1 MEWQE
6 RITRE
11 TPPSIRIEHELRYAM
26 AAPLVRGASTW
37 LDLGCGAGVAAAAAL
52 GGEGPA
58 RAVLVDASADALSEA
73 VRDVPATDVVP
84 VEADLATDDG
94 LEAVR
99 AALGEA
105 RDGVATC
112 FEVIE
117 HLESFVG
124 VLGLLVGLAE
134 ERDFTVVLS
143 VPNDAFWPIESPW
156 HATMWGAG
164 SFEEL
169 RRLLPEAHV
178 VAQQVPLQGSSIVPE
193 GTPALE
199 APGFVVR
206 EDAVASHFV
215 AAFGPRR
222 REIAARSAVAQ
233 ADLAAQRRWERQR
246 EANLAF
252 YEDRIQWAQREFGD
266 WRGYINE
273 LEKKLGREPTTAP
286 LDFP

>member
-11 TPPSIRIEHELRYAM
+11 TPPSIRIEHELRYAL

-58 RAVLVDASADALSEA
+58 RAVLVDASADALAEA
-73 VRDVPATDVVP
+73 VRDVPAADAAP
-84 VEADLATDDG
+84 VEADLASEEG
-94 LEAVR
+94 LDAVR
-99 AALGEA
+99 AALAGA
-105 RDGVATC
+105 REGVATC

-124 VLGLLVGLAE
+124 VVELLVELGT
-134 ERDFTVVLS
+134 ERGFTVVLS
-143 VPNDAFWPIESPW
+143 VPNDAFWPVESPW
-156 HATMWGAG
+156 HTTMWGEG

-169 RRLLPEAHV
+169 RRLLPSEHV

-193 GTPALE
+193 GTAALE
-199 APGFVVR
+199 PPGFTAR
-206 EDAVASHFV
+206 DDAVASHFI
-215 AAFGPRR
+215 AAFGPRC
-222 REIAARSAVAQ
+222 RELGARSAVTQ

-246 EANLAF
+246 EANLAY
-252 YEDRIQWAQREFGD
+252 YEHHIQWAEREFGD
-266 WRGYINE
+266 WRTYINE
-273 LEKKLGREPTTAP
+273 LEKQLGRTPTAAP
-286 LDFP
+286 LDGS

>member
-6 RITRE
+6 RITGE
-11 TPPSIRIEHELRYAM
+11 TPPSIRIEHELRYAI
-26 AAPLVRGASTW
+26 AAPLIRAASTW
-37 LDLGCGAGVAAAAAL
+37 LDLGAGAGVAAAAAL
-52 GGEGPA
+52 DGEGPA

-73 VRDVPATDVVP
+73 ERDVRADETVT
-84 VEADLATDDG
+84 VEADLASEAG
-94 LEAVR
+94 LNAVR

-117 HLESFVG
+117 HLESFIG
-124 VLGLLVGLAE
+124 VVELLVELSD
-134 ERDFTVVLS
+134 ERGFTVVLS

-156 HATMWGAG
+156 HTTMWGEG

-169 RRLLPEAHV
+169 RRLLPGEHV

-199 APGFVVR
+199 PPGFVVR
-206 EDAVASHFV
+206 EDAVASHFI

-222 REIAARSAVAQ
+222 REVVARSAVSQ
-233 ADLAAQRRWERQR
+233 ADLAGQRRWERQR

-252 YEDRIQWAQREFGD
+252 YEDRIQWAQREFGE
-266 WRGYINE
+266 WRGYMNE
-273 LEKKLGREPTTAP
+273 LEKKLGRPPTTAP

>member
-11 TPPSIRIEHELRYAM
+11 TPPAIRIEHELRYAM

-52 GGEGPA
+52 GGEGPD
-58 RAVLVDASADALSEA
+58 RAVLVDASAEALAEA
-73 VRDVPATDVVP
+73 ARDVPAGEAVT
-84 VEADLATDDG
+84 VEADLAGEAG
-94 LEAVR
+94 LAAVR
-99 AALGEA
+99 TALGAA

-124 VLGLLVGLAE
+124 VVELLVELAT
-134 ERDFTVVLS
+134 ERGFTVVLS

-156 HATMWGAG
+156 HETMWGEG

-169 RRLLPEAHV
+169 RRLLPAQHV
-178 VAQQVPLQGSSIVPE
+178 VARQVPLQGSSIVPE

-199 APGFVVR
+199 PPGFVVR
-206 EDAVASHFV
+206 EDAVASHFI
-215 AAFGPRR
+215 AAFGPRC
-222 REIAARSAVAQ
+222 REVGARSAVAQ

-252 YEDRIQWAQREFGD
+252 YEDRIQWAQREFGE
-266 WRGYINE
+266 WRGYMNE
-273 LEKKLGREPTTAP
+273 LEKQLGRTPTTAP